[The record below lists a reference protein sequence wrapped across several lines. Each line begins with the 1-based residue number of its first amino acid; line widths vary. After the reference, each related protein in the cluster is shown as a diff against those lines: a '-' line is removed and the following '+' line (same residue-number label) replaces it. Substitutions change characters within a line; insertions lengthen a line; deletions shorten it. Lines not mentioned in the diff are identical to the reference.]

1 MNYWIIK
8 SEPDEFSIWD
18 LENNENQRENWDG
31 VRNYQ
36 VRNMIRDDIK
46 VGDLCLFYHSSC
58 KNIGIAGICEVTKE
72 NLVDGSAFD
81 KKSDYYDPKSTLE
94 NPRWRSFEVKWKES
108 FKRLISLKE
117 LKEHQDLQELLIL
130 KRGNRLSIT
139 PLSKNEFKTIL
150 KLKA

>member
-46 VGDLCLFYHSSC
+46 VGDFMSFLPFIMQKYWDRW
-58 KNIGIAGICEVTKE
+58 
-72 NLVDGSAFD
+72 NL
-81 KKSDYYDPKSTLE
+81 
-94 NPRWRSFEVKWKES
+94 
-108 FKRLISLKE
+108 
-117 LKEHQDLQELLIL
+117 
-130 KRGNRLSIT
+130 
-139 PLSKNEFKTIL
+139 
-150 KLKA
+150 